1 MKFIPL
7 PASQDEFLWPLHDG
21 HRALVVDR
29 DAQPLVAWL
38 AMPACNWKR
47 F

>member
-7 PASQDEFLWPLHDG
+7 PASQDLFLRPLHDG
-21 HRALVVDR
+21 HRSLVVDR
-29 DAQPLVAWL
+29 DAQPARVLTT
-38 AMPACNWKR
+38 PACNWKR